1 MRKKFLIFIFIVF
14 LSFLIN
20 VNFFLFSPVFAQMQP
35 TPTYTLFEDSNPDNP
50 WDNPLEW
57 RQRSSDMLYKKLF
70 NSELKCG
77 EVGQICCGKEVS
89 PEIEK
94 ISDFISGSIFKLT
107 LPGSVFGTIS
117 SFLPSLMGRIF
128 NPIISTIFKLPSSFF
143 HLEKRGYCVRG
154 YPSNELNLDQ
164 CTCVSSLNLSAAKLC
179 GVLSSNSEQNQ
190 CFNKCMKDGGGVW
203 TALGCFSSDLS
214 TVIKEKVFGWGVGL
228 AGIISLFCIIY
239 AAFQIQTSSGNAE
252 KVKKAQELLTS
263 CIMGLMLIIFSVF
276 ILRLIGVNILKI
288 PGFR

>member
-1 MRKKFLIFIFIVF
+1 MRKNFLIFIILLIF
-14 LSFLIN
+14 LTINFSSF
-20 VNFFLFSPVFAQMQP
+20 FAVFAQIP
-35 TPTYTLFEDSNPDNP
+35 TPTYAPFEDNNPENINYMGLIDNLI
-50 WDNPLEW
+50 N
-57 RQRSSDMLYKKLF
+57 
-70 NSELKCG
+70 NSGLKCG
-77 EVGQICCGKEVS
+77 EVGQICCGKEIS

-94 ISDFISGSIFKLT
+94 ISDFISGSIFKLI

-117 SFLPSLMGRIF
+117 SLLPSLMGRIF
-128 NPIISTIFKLPSSFF
+128 NPIISTIFKLPTSFF

-179 GVLSSNSEQNQ
+179 GVLSNNSEQNQ
-190 CFNKCMKDGGGVW
+190 CFNTCMKEGGGVW

-239 AAFQIQTSSGNAE
+239 AAFQIQTSAGNAE

-276 ILRLIGVNILKI
+276 ILKLIGVDILKI
-288 PGFR
+288 PGFK